1 MRYRCIDRRRN
12 QYPVNMMCRLL
23 EVSSSGYYVWRVR
36 PESQRARSDRELTR
50 VIRRLHADSDG
61 VYGSRKITAD
71 LRDEGYQCGR
81 HKVARLMRKAG
92 LKGCPKR
99 RFKVTTQRD
108 PSHPVADN
116 LLEQDF
122 TAEGPNERWASDITY
137 ISTRQG
143 WLYLAV
149 VMDLYSRRIIG
160 WSMGRWIS
168 RHLVIDALNMAIS
181 QRLPEGALIHHS
193 DRGSQGEFK
202 RSSQHLNEE
211 DMRWPYVDN
220 RREGVLFDHQCA
232 RPADRRYLVV
242 SIDTDSGVRSHK
254 AFRAKMLA
262 RLPVCR
268 RQLVAGGSEKEAECP
283 RFSSRRSRGATCRLP
298 NARKLRSYTRK
309 SLVSAP
315 LPESLD
321 ELHPRSLVN
330 YGEMLRPDPVVSIT
344 VRRRHSGTQTG
355 VHDDRRLRSSP
366 RTRRYVPGYR
376 NASRAASVRRMV
388 FR

>member
-1 MRYRCIDRRRN
+1 MRLKHDAQLKARIQAIHSWSRGTYGAPRIHAELTDESVHVGRKRIA
-12 QYPVNMMCRLL
+12 RLL
-23 EVSSSGYYVWRVR
+23 
-36 PESQRARSDRELTR
+36 RELGLAAVSRRKGTR
-50 VIRRLHADSDG
+50 TTRRD
-61 VYGSRKITAD
+61 
-71 LRDEGYQCGR
+71 RD
-81 HKVARLMRKAG
+81 ARLAPDLVERQFAAERPDQ
-92 LKGCPKR
+92 LW
-99 RFKVTTQRD
+99 
-108 PSHPVADN
+108 VADV
-116 LLEQDF
+116 
-122 TAEGPNERWASDITY
+122 TYVPTWA
-137 ISTRQG
+137 G
-143 WLYLAV
+143 FVYLAV
-149 VMDLYSRRIIG
+149 VVDAFSRRVVG
-160 WSMGRWIS
+160 WSMAT
-168 RHLVIDALNMAIS
+168 HLRTELVLEALNMALW
-181 QRLPEGALIHHS
+181 QRRPESVIHHS
-193 DRGSQGEFK
+193 DQGCQGEFK

-232 RPADRRYLVV
+232 RPAERRYLVV
-242 SIDTDSGVRSHK
+242 RIDTDSGVRSHK

-344 VRRRHSGTQTG
+344 VRRRHSGTQTD

>member
-1 MRYRCIDRRRN
+1 MAVRR
-12 QYPVNMMCRLL
+12 Q
-23 EVSSSGYYVWRVR
+23 
-36 PESQRARSDRELTR
+36 Q
-50 VIRRLHADSDG
+50 
-61 VYGSRKITAD
+61 K
-71 LRDEGYQCGR
+71 
-81 HKVARLMRKAG
+81 
-92 LKGCPKR
+92 
-99 RFKVTTQRD
+99 
-108 PSHPVADN
+108 
-116 LLEQDF
+116 
-122 TAEGPNERWASDITY
+122 
-137 ISTRQG
+137 
-143 WLYLAV
+143 
-149 VMDLYSRRIIG
+149 
-160 WSMGRWIS
+160 
-168 RHLVIDALNMAIS
+168 
-181 QRLPEGALIHHS
+181 
-193 DRGSQGEFK
+193 
-202 RSSQHLNEE
+202 
-211 DMRWPYVDN
+211 
-220 RREGVLFDHQCA
+220 EGVIL
-232 RPADRRYLVV
+232 RSPGNRRYLVV

-330 YGEMLRPDPVVSIT
+330 YGEMLRPDPVVAIT